1 MQGGSDVRHLEHRAD
16 AAPAGVDRLRVPQ
29 VWVCDERVA
38 GAYRAPSRIVN
49 SAQFTT
55 ARRALIRL
63 PYISRSEML

>member
-1 MQGGSDVRHLEHRAD
+1 MQGSSDAGHREHRSD
-16 AAPAGVDRLRVPQ
+16 AAPAGTDCLRVSR

-49 SAQFTT
+49 STQFTT

-63 PYISRSEML
+63 PYISRTEML